1 MTIKISADS
10 TCDLSPELIAEN
22 QITITPLYIVCGEN
36 SLADGIA
43 IQPEEVFAWTREHK
57 RPCSTSA
64 VNVEDYLRVFGALR
78 RECDAIVHF
87 TISSDMSSCYLNACT
102 AAKEIGNVYVI
113 DSRSLSTGIGH
124 LVLDACEMAREG
136 MTAEEIFNT
145 LEERK
150 KLLDVSFVIDTL
162 EYLRYGGRCSS
173 LTAFG
178 ANLLHLKPSIQV
190 TDGVMGVSR
199 KYRGQLKKCLL
210 DYVDD
215 KLADPDTVDPRRV
228 FITDSGVDDEIWQ
241 AVEADIRSRVPFEKV
256 YHTHAGCTV
265 CGHCGPGT
273 LGILFYRKEK

>member
-1 MTIKISADS
+1 MNVKITSDS
-10 TCDLSPELIAEN
+10 TCDLSADII
-22 QITITPLYIVCGEN
+22 QRYDIGITPLSVLLGDKSYKDGVEMNTDDIYTYVDRTG
-36 SLADGIA
+36 SL
-43 IQPEEVFAWTREHK
+43 PK
-57 RPCSTSA
+57 TSA

-173 LTAFG
+173 LAAFG